1 MNINAYTERARLA
14 AQGEA
19 VGEEVEN
26 FVFLHLSPYSHH
38 ERQAQKAT
46 GFAGCQGVL
55 GPLVR
60 FLGSFFL
67 ERERMNIAVCTAR
80 RAAVRASVGEAVK
93 IRFSFPAH
101 FCLHFSSYLLTKSS

>member
-1 MNINAYTERARLA
+1 MGKRTFTERARLA

-67 ERERMNIAVCTAR
+67 ERERMNIKTVQRT
-80 RAAVRASVGEAVK
+80 RAAGTVRASKGEAVK
-93 IRFSFPAH
+93 KLDNPNPTERR
-101 FCLHFSSYLLTKSS
+101 LL